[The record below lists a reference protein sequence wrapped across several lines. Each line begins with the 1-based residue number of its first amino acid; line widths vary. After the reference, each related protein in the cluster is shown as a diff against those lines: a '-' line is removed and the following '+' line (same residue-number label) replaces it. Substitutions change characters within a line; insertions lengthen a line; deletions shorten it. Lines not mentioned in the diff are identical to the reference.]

1 MTKMHTLSFFDDVE
15 PLFVVQRNADVVLI
29 LVCSYYSRLLEN
41 IVDPVHL
48 PSHIYQTR
56 MSSL

>member
-1 MTKMHTLSFFDDVE
+1 MHTLSFFDDVE